1 MTEAPSKYASTDTRR
16 REIAAAVRALIVEKG
31 IDGLRTRDVAAR
43 VGINIATLHYHVP
56 SKEALLDLVVD
67 TLQEEFIEQGGRIN
81 QIALDPLGRLKLEIE
96 EYKSLLIHKP
106 DLLPLIEEIGKR
118 ARLDPLLEPKV
129 RAMRINWHRRFVTIL
144 EQGRAAGQFRS
155 TIDPEAGAHIIIGA
169 LVSFQYKP
177 RHLLQI
183 FDQVA
188 DEIIRSVVAVQKET
202 HP

>member
-1 MTEAPSKYASTDTRR
+1 MTEQSPKYVSTDTRR

-56 SKEALLDLVVD
+56 SKEALLGLVVD
-67 TLQEEFIEQGGRIN
+67 TLQEEFIEQGQRVN

-96 EYKSLLIHKP
+96 EYKGLLIHKP

-144 EQGRAAGQFRS
+144 EEGRAAGQFRS
-155 TIDPEAGAHIIIGA
+155 NLDPEASAHIVIGA

-177 RHLLQI
+177 RHLLQV
-183 FDQVA
+183 FDHVA
-188 DEIIRSVVAVQKET
+188 DEIIRSFAAVPT
-202 HP
+202 

>member
-1 MTEAPSKYASTDTRR
+1 MTEPTSKYASTDTRR

-56 SKEALLDLVVD
+56 SKEALLGLVVD
-67 TLQEEFIEQGGRIN
+67 TLQEEFVEQGGRIN
-81 QIALDPLGRLKLEIE
+81 QIALDPLRRLKLEIA
-96 EYKSLLIHKP
+96 EYKSLMVHKP

-129 RAMRINWHRRFVTIL
+129 RTMRINWHRRFVTIL
-144 EQGRAAGQFRS
+144 EEGLAAGQFRS
-155 TIDPEAGAHIIIGA
+155 TLDPEAGAHIIIGA

-188 DEIIRSVVAVQKET
+188 DEIIRSVVAV
-202 HP
+202 

>member
-1 MTEAPSKYASTDTRR
+1 MTEQSPKYVSTDTRR

-56 SKEALLDLVVD
+56 SKEALLGLVMD
-67 TLQEEFIEQGGRIN
+67 TLQEEFIEQGQRVN
-81 QIALDPLGRLKLEIE
+81 QIALDPLGRLKLEIA
-96 EYKSLLIHKP
+96 EYKSLLVHKP

-144 EQGRAAGQFRS
+144 EEGRAAGQFRS
-155 TIDPEAGAHIIIGA
+155 TLDPEAGAHIVIGA

-177 RHLLQI
+177 RHLLSL
-183 FDQVA
+183 FDSVA
-188 DEIIRSVVAVQKET
+188 EELIRSFTAA
-202 HP
+202 PI

>member
-1 MTEAPSKYASTDTRR
+1 MIDQSQKYASTDTRR

-56 SKEALLDLVVD
+56 SKEALLGLVVD

-81 QIALDPLGRLKLEIE
+81 QIALDPLGRLKLEIA
-96 EYKSLLIHKP
+96 EYKSLMVQKP

-144 EQGRAAGQFRS
+144 EEGRAAGQFRS
-155 TIDPEAGAHIIIGA
+155 TLDPEAGAHIIIGA
-169 LVSFQYKP
+169 IVSFQYKP

-188 DEIIRSVVAVQKET
+188 DEIIRSVVAV
-202 HP
+202 

>member
-1 MTEAPSKYASTDTRR
+1 MTEPTSKYASTDTRR

-56 SKEALLDLVVD
+56 SKEALLGLVVD
-67 TLQEEFIEQGGRIN
+67 TLQEEFIELGGRIN
-81 QIALDPLGRLKLEIE
+81 QIALDPLGRLKLEIA
-96 EYKSLLIHKP
+96 EYKSLMVHKP

-129 RAMRINWHRRFVTIL
+129 RTMRINWHRRFVTIL
-144 EQGRAAGQFRS
+144 EEGLAAGQFRS
-155 TIDPEAGAHIIIGA
+155 TLDPEAGAHIIIGA

-188 DEIIRSVVAVQKET
+188 DEIIRSVVAV
-202 HP
+202 

>member
-1 MTEAPSKYASTDTRR
+1 MTEPTSKYASTDTRR

-56 SKEALLDLVVD
+56 SKEALLGLVVD
-67 TLQEEFIEQGGRIN
+67 TLQEEFVEQGGRIN

-96 EYKSLLIHKP
+96 EYKALLVHKP

-118 ARLDPLLEPKV
+118 ARLDPSLEPKV
-129 RAMRINWHRRFVTIL
+129 HAMRINWHRRFVTIL
-144 EQGRAAGQFRS
+144 EEGRAAGQFRS
-155 TIDPEAGAHIIIGA
+155 TLDPEAGAHIIIGA

>member
-1 MTEAPSKYASTDTRR
+1 MEPSPKYVSTDTRR

-56 SKEALLDLVVD
+56 SKEALLGLVVD
-67 TLQEEFIEQGGRIN
+67 TLQEEFIEQGQRVN

-96 EYKSLLIHKP
+96 EYKGLLIHKP
-106 DLLPLIEEIGKR
+106 DLLPLIEEIAKR

-144 EQGRAAGQFRS
+144 EEGRAAGQFRS
-155 TIDPEAGAHIIIGA
+155 NLDPEASAHIVIGA

-177 RHLLQI
+177 RHLLQV
-183 FDQVA
+183 FDHVA
-188 DEIIRSVVAVQKET
+188 DEIIRSFAAAPT
-202 HP
+202 